1 MIRQTERVRFAL
13 LGTGYWAAEVHGAAL
28 VAHPQAELVGVWGR
42 TPAKAEELAGRLG
55 VRAYDDVDALIAD
68 VDAVSIALPPDVQ
81 AELAARAAEAGRH
94 LLLDKPLAL
103 TIEAADRVVAAVD
116 ERGLSSLIFFTNR
129 FHDNVESFLLEA
141 ATAGGWHGARAT
153 IYASIFQPSSPFG
166 GSIWRRDAG
175 GLWDIGPHAL
185 SVIMPVLGPVS
196 DVAAMSGPYD
206 TVHVVLRHLGGET
219 STMALTLNAPAAAT
233 ERELV
238 LYGTQGIVTVPRGD
252 TDTLTA
258 FHRAIGQLVAAV
270 QAGTAGHPCD
280 VRFGREVVA
289 VLAATDDACRSG
301 RTVSI

>member
-1 MIRQTERVRFAL
+1 MRFAL

-28 VAHPQAELVGVWGR
+28 VAHPQSELVGVWGR
-42 TPAKAEELAGRLG
+42 APAKAALLADRLG

-116 ERGLSSLIFFTNR
+116 ERGLSSLVFFTNR
-129 FHDNVESFLLEA
+129 FHDNVDSFLLEA
-141 ATAGGWHGARAT
+141 AATGGWHGARASM
-153 IYASIFQPSSPFG
+153 YASIFQPGSPFG

-185 SVIMPVLGPVS
+185 SVIMPVLGPVAE
-196 DVAAMSGPYD
+196 VAAMSGPYD
-206 TVHVVLRHLGGET
+206 TIHVMLRHLGGET
-219 STMALTLNAPAAAT
+219 STMSLTLNAPPAAT
-233 ERELV
+233 VRELV
-238 LYGTQGIVTVPRGD
+238 FYGTRGIATVPGGD
-252 TDTLTA
+252 SDTLTA

-270 QAGTAGHPCD
+270 EAGIAAHPCD

-289 VLAATDDACRSG
+289 VLAAADEACRLG